1 MIGVA
6 IAKRPGMRIVIG
18 VNKTI
23 GHAAKPQVE
32 ANAESEGY
40 RFRARRMV
48 EAADKPCDQ
57 GPEVNQREK
66 NAETEM

>member
-1 MIGVA
+1 MIEAA
-6 IAKRPGMRIVIG
+6 IAKRLRMPAVIG

-23 GHAAKPQVE
+23 GHAAKQQVE
-32 ANAESEGY
+32 PNAKIEGY